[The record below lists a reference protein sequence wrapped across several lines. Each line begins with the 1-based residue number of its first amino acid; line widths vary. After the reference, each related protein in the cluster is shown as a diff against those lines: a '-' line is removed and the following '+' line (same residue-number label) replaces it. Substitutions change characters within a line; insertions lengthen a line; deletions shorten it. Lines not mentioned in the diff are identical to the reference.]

1 MLSGLST
8 SAFVPPKFGV
18 CLPCFYIK
26 GAPKHFLQHSTLLLG
41 GASILCIFSRTSC
54 GSFLSASL
62 YSLSKTSEIEK
73 AQLRL
78 FKKHC
83 TIHTT
88 IPIKCFWWFLY
99 SSKIIFNNKM
109 LFFFLKCTFSD
120 GTAPQH
126 ITVDAHCSFTVPSAY
141 SNVFPPPHSRR
152 ESLRLC
158 STQNR
163 GQDEWDQERVR
174 DHKFR

>member
-1 MLSGLST
+1 MNEKNICCHSVKLVRQIAQLTPFETQKYIYHHACSLST
-8 SAFVPPKFGV
+8 SASVSPKFGV

-73 AQLRL
+73 AQLGL

-83 TIHTT
+83 TIHIT
-88 IPIKCFWWFLY
+88 IP
-99 SSKIIFNNKM
+99 
-109 LFFFLKCTFSD
+109 T
-120 GTAPQH
+120 
-126 ITVDAHCSFTVPSAY
+126 
-141 SNVFPPPHSRR
+141 
-152 ESLRLC
+152 E
-158 STQNR
+158 
-163 GQDEWDQERVR
+163 
-174 DHKFR
+174 